1 MSASCLRAGT
11 LRLCLA
17 LMLGLL
23 VVSGYLVAPLLFKY
37 AGSQQLAGML
47 AGHIFHSAN
56 LGILFLA
63 VAAAMFWLRMDGQGP
78 SQNKLRWG
86 LLLALVLLVAVNEFA
101 LAPKMAALKAAMGP
115 IDLLPKDN
123 PQRAEFGMWHGI
135 SAVLH
140 LLSTLA
146 AAWLVALGPKD
157 NGASCKSS

>member
-1 MSASCLRAGT
+1 MTSAACLRAGT

-23 VVSGYLVAPLLFKY
+23 VVSGYLVAPLLFKF

-63 VAAAMFWLRMDGQGP
+63 AATAAFWLRMESQG
-78 SQNKLRWG
+78 KWRWG
-86 LLLALVLLVAVNEFA
+86 LLLALVVLVAVNEFA
-101 LAPKMAALKAAMGP
+101 LTPKMAALKAAMGP
-115 IDLLPKDN
+115 IDLLPKDH

-140 LLSTLA
+140 LAASLA
-146 AAWLVALGPKD
+146 AVWLVALGPKTS
-157 NGASCKSS
+157 GASCKSS